1 MLDINLSGRVAL
13 VTGGSRGIG
22 RATCSALAAQGAAIA
37 VHYRE
42 QAEAAAAVVAEIEA
56 AGGRA
61 VAIAGDLG
69 QPEVAAQ
76 LVTDT
81 LAAFGRLDILVNN
94 AAIFTDGRVAE
105 MSDALWDETINLNL
119 SAVFRTI
126 RAALPHLTAHGW
138 GRIINLTS
146 QGAYTGSS
154 LHAHY
159 TAAKAA
165 LSGLTYSLAKELGK
179 SGVTVNLVA
188 PGRIETDMLMN
199 RGDLR
204 LDDWL
209 KQTPMGRLGQA
220 EEVAAAIVFL
230 ASPAASYITGAT
242 LHVNGGM
249 LMS

>member
-1 MLDINLSGRVAL
+1 MLDINLSQRVAL

-22 RATCSALAAQGAAIA
+22 RATCIALAAQGAGVA

-42 QAEAAAAVVAEIEA
+42 QAQAAHEIVEHITA

-69 QPEVAAQ
+69 EAAIADL
-76 LVTDT
+76 LVTET
-81 LAAFGRLDILVNN
+81 IATFGRLDILVNN
-94 AAIFTDGRVAE
+94 AAIFTDARIAE
-105 MSDALWDETINLNL
+105 MSDTLWDETINLNL

-146 QGAYTGSS
+146 QGAFTGSS

-165 LSGLTYSLAKELGK
+165 LSGLTYSLAKELGT
-179 SGVTVNLVA
+179 SGVTVNLVS

-209 KQTPMGRLGQA
+209 KQTPLGRLGQP

-230 ASPAASYITGAT
+230 ASPAASYITGTT
-242 LHVNGGM
+242 LHVNGGL